1 MFSDHPLHPDHIVPA
16 VKFIAA
22 LIKFSHQAIAQMLVK
37 IDAVI
42 GEVLVLLIRTGDA
55 GVDV

>member
-1 MFSDHPLHPDHIVPA
+1 MFPDHLLHPDHIVPA

>member
-1 MFSDHPLHPDHIVPA
+1 M
-16 VKFIAA
+16 KFIAA

-42 GEVLVLLIRTGDA
+42 GEVLVLLIRTSDA